1 MSDLYPKNPKMKK
14 IVAKPTTASED
25 QSSTD
30 RTFMDWME
38 DGHKWAVTSDFF
50 DVQKFVNKVG
60 WNVPYSHQ
68 RPWSKCPFPDLRETL
83 ESKGQ
88 HYTVGFIRAVQN
100 SFQAEYSAL
109 VFLRYREGTENG
121 RKWASEYASDELL
134 VRIREYAQLEISRR
148 VFVHSY
154 PHEFYPLWTPAHVL
168 LEFIYDNTCPS
179 SEDGELHFDSS
190 EFRDFWQPFV
200 NEPMN
205 KVLANLEQ
213 YGHRAGHKLQDHHY
227 IAGFVDGA
235 LGHTEQLE
243 RRLNERT
250 PIPPPKDGSI
260 SGE

>member
-1 MSDLYPKNPKMKK
+1 MGKK
-14 IVAKPTTASED
+14 VAKPTTASED
-25 QSSTD
+25 QSSTEL
-30 RTFMDWME
+30 TFMDGME

-60 WNVPYSHQ
+60 WNVPYSPQ

-83 ESKGQ
+83 ESKGR
-88 HYTVGFIRAVQN
+88 HYTVGFIRAVQD
-100 SFQAEYSAL
+100 SFQAEYSAF
-109 VFLRYREGTENG
+109 VFHRYREGTENG
-121 RKWASEYASDELL
+121 RQWASEHASDELR
-134 VRIREYAQLEISRR
+134 VRIREFAQSDYSRDI
-148 VFVHSY
+148 FVCPRSD
-154 PHEFYPLWTPAHVL
+154 ESWTPAHEL
-168 LEFIYDNTCPS
+168 LEFIYENTYS
-179 SEDGELHFDSS
+179 SDDFWESHFDCS

-213 YGHRAGHKLQDHHY
+213 YGYRAGHKLQDRHY

-235 LGHTEQLE
+235 LGHSEQLE

-260 SGE
+260 SGG